1 MMVVSGEAVGKSGDG
16 RRPAPCRGGWVVL
29 PFVEKE
35 DVD

>member
-1 MMVVSGEAVGKSGDG
+1 MMVVSGEAVGKSGDE
-16 RRPAPCRGGWVVL
+16 RRPVPCRGGWVVL